1 MDCLVTK
8 LRASVA
14 DDSLTQLGVLR
25 LTLKPKAKST
35 DAISG
40 TGCKLSLVSG
50 NISVTDVNTGAA
62 MNPPFAFTSG
72 YKNIVV
78 GEDGAVVDIS
88 NKYEITNLEAI
99 AAVMQPT
106 PFSHFF
112 YCDKL
117 TTMNDFDGFV
127 SGVSAM
133 ENGFV
138 GDVADLAKF
147 PKLARL
153 RLRNKECI
161 GDVANLGNL
170 LSLTYLELNGDAL
183 TGKMEDMVARYR
195 KNGKT
200 SGTLSLGYLAT
211 GVSFNGNAMTLDES
225 SKLEWTAS
233 TITWNG
239 KTITA

>member
-14 DDSLTQLGVLR
+14 DDSLTQLGVVR
-25 LTLKPKAKST
+25 LTLKPNARVN
-35 DAISG
+35 DALVG

-50 NISVTDVNTGAA
+50 SLSVTDVNTGATLT
-62 MNPPFAFTSG
+62 PPFAFTSG
-72 YKNIVV
+72 YKIISV
-78 GEDGAVVDIS
+78 GGEGAVVDIS
-88 NKYEITNLEAI
+88 NKYEITNMEAL
-99 AAVMQPT
+99 AGVMQPT

-117 TTMNDFDGFV
+117 TTMNDYDG
-127 SGVSAM
+127 AM
-133 ENGFV
+133 GNGFV
-138 GDVADLAKF
+138 GNVADLAKF

-161 GDVANLGNL
+161 GDVADLGEL
-170 LSLTYLELNGDAL
+170 LSLSFLELNGDGL
-183 TGKMEDMVARYR
+183 TGKIEDMVARFR

-200 SGTLSLGYLAT
+200 TGSVNFGYFAT
-211 GVSFNGNAMTLDES
+211 SVTFNGASMTLDS
-225 SKLEWTAS
+225 TSKLEWTAS